1 MKRLFILTL
10 LACGAGLGWYLH
22 RPGDDSPQFQTSVV
36 SRGELVQ
43 MVTASGQLNP
53 VTKVEVGS
61 QISGI
66 IQKLLVDFNA
76 HVKTGQL
83 IAQLEP
89 STYEAN
95 LMQAEGNLASA
106 KAAFE
111 LAQVNADRAKALQ
124 ADKLNAKA
132 DYDQAVASLHQAGA
146 SVKINEG
153 ALKKAQVDL
162 ARCTILAPIDGIV
175 ISRDVNEGQTVAA
188 SLSAPKLFVIANDL
202 SKMQI
207 EADVAE
213 ADIGIV
219 EVGQDV
225 EFIVDA
231 YQGQT
236 FHGKVSQ
243 IRNAPKADQTVV
255 TYVTVIEVQNPGLKL
270 KPGMTANVSIVVAR
284 RENALKIPNAVFRFR
299 PPKTAEPTKALVAAG
314 VLETTS
320 KSTSKSASR
329 GAKKDKRKAER
340 TVYVLSSNNSSTN
353 GVATAAPD
361 PVKIKTGITDGN
373 STEVLEGLKE
383 GDEVITSMTAPAKI
397 TLSQAASILTGRKR

>member
-1 MKRLFILTL
+1 
-10 LACGAGLGWYLH
+10 
-22 RPGDDSPQFQTSVV
+22 
-36 SRGELVQ
+36 
-43 MVTASGQLNP
+43 
-53 VTKVEVGS
+53 
-61 QISGI
+61 
-66 IQKLLVDFNA
+66 
-76 HVKTGQL
+76 
-83 IAQLEP
+83 
-89 STYEAN
+89 
-95 LMQAEGNLASA
+95 
-106 KAAFE
+106 
-111 LAQVNADRAKALQ
+111 
-124 ADKLNAKA
+124 
-132 DYDQAVASLHQAGA
+132 
-146 SVKINEG
+146 
-153 ALKKAQVDL
+153 
-162 ARCTILAPIDGIV
+162 
-175 ISRDVNEGQTVAA
+175 
-188 SLSAPKLFVIANDL
+188 
-202 SKMQI
+202 
-207 EADVAE
+207 
-213 ADIGIV
+213 
-219 EVGQDV
+219 
-225 EFIVDA
+225 
-231 YQGQT
+231 
-236 FHGKVSQ
+236 VSQ